1 MKIEVTPAQI
11 FAIIN
16 LKEDCKAMCSGGDD
30 EPAEIWKKHIQH
42 IEKML
47 KNNQIKE

>member
-1 MKIEVTPAQI
+1 MKIEVTPTQI

-16 LKEDCKAMCSGGDD
+16 LKEDCKAMLGGGDTGPD
-30 EPAEIWKKHIQH
+30 TDWDKHIKN

-47 KNNQIKE
+47 KNNQIKD